1 MRFQLKNVGVISEA
15 AILLDNI
22 TLIAAEND
30 SGKSTIGKALF
41 TLINTMNSF
50 EDEYISSMNKII
62 EEIYSHLKEIL
73 KLEKDIFIKSQIKDI
88 IKNNFSII
96 DETELKKLKEI
107 LSLKLINL
115 MQTED
120 EEKNFIDNLILKKIN
135 SNIEILSEYIER
147 DKSIKQILQLE
158 NLSKD
163 LLEKLFKV
171 FNKTLDYNLI
181 EKESFQKALKEEF
194 ETGIRNIFEDR
205 EESSLILEDENSSI
219 EIKLINDEVVE
230 TKLPIK
236 ELRNNYNVI
245 YIESPLIID
254 YLDKIYDE
262 NEIKRGDK
270 NYILK
275 ENLMNKLEFNIVDNL
290 LGKEKEIEKIN
301 KQIVEIISGEFT
313 FDKQTQKYNYKKNGH
328 SINVKNTA
336 NGIKTFGLVE
346 MLLNNRRLNEKT
358 ILIID
363 EPEVHLHPNWQ
374 VKYAEIL
381 VIIAMNLKV
390 KILLN
395 SHSPYFIDAI
405 KIYSEKYK
413 CNTRFYSMIESEE
426 KTSRVLLDKT
436 NELSFIYKK
445 LTEAYDV
452 LKKVEFSDV

>member
-15 AILLDNI
+15 DILLDNI

-41 TLINTMNSF
+41 TLINTMNYF
-50 EDEYISSMNKII
+50 EDEYILNVTNIIDGVYSSLNNLLQVKEKNYKNERI
-62 EEIYSHLKEIL
+62 KEIL
-73 KLEKDIFIKSQIKDI
+73 E
-88 IKNNFSII
+88 NNYITKI
-96 DETELKKLKEI
+96 ELDGLKKELF
-107 LSLKLINL
+107 LKLDDVVRNRERSNIFV
-115 MQTED
+115 D
-120 EEKNFIDNLILKKIN
+120 DSILKKVSDKDN
-135 SNIEILSEYIER
+135 EIKELLS
-147 DKSIKQILQLE
+147 
-158 NLSKD
+158 
-163 LLEKLFKV
+163 LEKTLKDFLEALFKI
-171 FNKTLDYNLI
+171 FNETLDYNLI

-194 ETGIRNIFEDR
+194 ETGVRNIFEDK

-219 EIKLINDEVVE
+219 EIKLLNDEVVE
-230 TKLPIK
+230 TKLPIR
-236 ELRNNYNVI
+236 ELRNNYNII

-254 YLDKIYDE
+254 YLDKICDE
-262 NEIKRGDK
+262 KEIKRDDK

-313 FDKQTQKYNYKKNGH
+313 FDKQTRKYNYKKNGYN
-328 SINVKNTA
+328 INVKNTA
-336 NGIKTFGLVE
+336 NGIKTFGLIE

-374 VKYAEIL
+374 VKYAKIL
-381 VIIAMNLKV
+381 VILAINLKV

-405 KIYSEKYK
+405 KIYSEKYR
-413 CNTRFYSMIESEE
+413 CNTRFYSLVDSNER
-426 KTSRVLLDKT
+426 TSKILLDKT

-445 LTEAYDV
+445 LTEAYEI
-452 LKKVEFSDV
+452 LKQVEFSDV

>member
-15 AILLDNI
+15 DILLDNI

-41 TLINTMNSF
+41 TLINTMNYF
-50 EDEYISSMNKII
+50 EDEYILVMNSDI
-62 EEIYSHLKEIL
+62 EKRISLLKEIL
-73 KLEKDIFIKSQIKDI
+73 ELSLDVYKEELRKVLSDGYEIIENKEIEEFKNNLLDFLYRK
-88 IKNNFSII
+88 IKNRDKEIDSINT
-96 DETELKKLKEI
+96 DLLKKLELNIKVLNKFKVNNKRMEGL
-107 LSLKLINL
+107 LSVENKI
-115 MQTED
+115 MEV
-120 EEKNFIDNLILKKIN
+120 IVNLIEVIQET
-135 SNIEILSEYIER
+135 SS
-147 DKSIKQILQLE
+147 
-158 NLSKD
+158 
-163 LLEKLFKV
+163 
-171 FNKTLDYNLI
+171 YNLI

-194 ETGIRNIFEDR
+194 ETGIRNIFEDK

-219 EIKLINDEVVE
+219 EIKLLNDEVVE
-230 TKLPIK
+230 TKLPIRK
-236 ELRNNYNVI
+236 LRNNYNII

-254 YLDKIYDE
+254 YLDKICSEKERKID
-262 NEIKRGDK
+262 DK

-313 FDKQTQKYNYKKNGH
+313 FDKQTRKYNYKKNGYN
-328 SINVKNTA
+328 INVKNTA
-336 NGIKTFGLVE
+336 NGIKTFGLIE

-381 VIIAMNLKV
+381 VILAMNLKV

-405 KIYSEKYK
+405 KIYSEKYR
-413 CNTRFYSMIESEE
+413 CNTRFYSMVDSNER
-426 KTSRVLLDKT
+426 TSKILLDKT

-445 LTEAYDV
+445 LTEAYEI
-452 LKKVEFSDV
+452 LKQVEFSDV

>member
-15 AILLDNI
+15 DILLDNI

-41 TLINTMNSF
+41 TLINTMNYF
-50 EDEYISSMNKII
+50 EDEYISTVNKMLEVTHYGLVKLIEQE
-62 EEIYSHLKEIL
+62 EEIYSK
-73 KLEKDIFIKSQIKDI
+73 KI
-88 IKNNFSII
+88 IKNLLENNFIFI
-96 DETELKKLKEI
+96 TKTEINNLKKYLEDILNETIKYKKKIFIDDKILQKIEVNMKELNKYVDKDNDIKKLLSLEKSLKE
-107 LSLKLINL
+107 
-115 MQTED
+115 
-120 EEKNFIDNLILKKIN
+120 F
-135 SNIEILSEYIER
+135 
-147 DKSIKQILQLE
+147 LE
-158 NLSKD
+158 A
-163 LLEKLFKV
+163 LFKV
-171 FNKTLDYNLI
+171 FNETLDYNLI

-194 ETGIRNIFEDR
+194 ETGIRNIFEDK

-219 EIKLINDEVVE
+219 EIKLLNDEVVE
-230 TKLPIK
+230 TKLPIR
-236 ELRNNYNVI
+236 ELRNNYNII

-254 YLDKIYDE
+254 YLDKICSEKERKID
-262 NEIKRGDK
+262 DK

-290 LGKEKEIEKIN
+290 LRKEKEIEKIN

-313 FDKQTQKYNYKKNGH
+313 FDKQTRKYNYKKNGYN
-328 SINVKNTA
+328 ITVKNTA
-336 NGIKTFGLVE
+336 NGIKTFGLIE

-381 VIIAMNLKV
+381 VILAMNLKV

-405 KIYSEKYK
+405 KIYSEKYR
-413 CNTRFYSMIESEE
+413 CNTRFYSMVDSNER
-426 KTSRVLLDKT
+426 TSKILLDKT

-445 LTEAYDV
+445 LTEAYEI
-452 LKKVEFSDV
+452 LKQVEFSDV

>member
-15 AILLDNI
+15 DMLLDNI

-41 TLINTMNSF
+41 TLINTMNYF
-50 EDEYISSMNKII
+50 EDEYISTVNKMLEVTHYGLVIEQE
-62 EEIYSHLKEIL
+62 EEIYSK
-73 KLEKDIFIKSQIKDI
+73 KI
-88 IKNNFSII
+88 IKNLLENNFIFI
-96 DETELKKLKEI
+96 TKTEINNLKKYLEDILNETIKYKKKIFIDDKILQKIEVNIKELNKYVDKDNDIKKLLSLEKSLKE
-107 LSLKLINL
+107 
-115 MQTED
+115 
-120 EEKNFIDNLILKKIN
+120 F
-135 SNIEILSEYIER
+135 
-147 DKSIKQILQLE
+147 LE
-158 NLSKD
+158 A
-163 LLEKLFKV
+163 LFKV
-171 FNKTLDYNLI
+171 FNETLDYNLI

-194 ETGIRNIFEDR
+194 ETGIRNIFEDK

-219 EIKLINDEVVE
+219 EIKLLNDEVVE
-230 TKLPIK
+230 TKLPIR
-236 ELRNNYNVI
+236 ELRNNYNII

-254 YLDKIYDE
+254 YLDKICSEKERKID
-262 NEIKRGDK
+262 DK

-313 FDKQTQKYNYKKNGH
+313 FDKQTRKYNYKKNGYN
-328 SINVKNTA
+328 INVKNTA
-336 NGIKTFGLVE
+336 NGIKTFGLIE

-381 VIIAMNLKV
+381 VILAMNLKV

-405 KIYSEKYK
+405 KIYSEKYR
-413 CNTRFYSMIESEE
+413 CNTRFYSMVDSNER
-426 KTSRVLLDKT
+426 TSKILLDKT

-445 LTEAYDV
+445 LTEAYEI
-452 LKKVEFSDV
+452 LKQVEFSDV

>member
-15 AILLDNI
+15 DILLDNI

-41 TLINTMNSF
+41 TLINTMNYF
-50 EDEYISSMNKII
+50 EDEYILNVTNIIDGVYSSLNNLLQVKEKNYKNERI
-62 EEIYSHLKEIL
+62 KEIL
-73 KLEKDIFIKSQIKDI
+73 E
-88 IKNNFSII
+88 NNYITKI
-96 DETELKKLKEI
+96 ELDGLKKELF
-107 LSLKLINL
+107 LKLDDVVRNRERSNIFV
-115 MQTED
+115 D
-120 EEKNFIDNLILKKIN
+120 DSILKKVTLN
-135 SNIEILSEYIER
+135 VKKLSEYS
-147 DKSIKQILQLE
+147 DKDNEIKEL
-158 NLSKD
+158 LS
-163 LLEKLFKV
+163 LEKTLKDFLEALFKI
-171 FNKTLDYNLI
+171 FNETLDYNLI

-194 ETGIRNIFEDR
+194 ETGVRNIFEDK

-219 EIKLINDEVVE
+219 EIKLLNDEVVE
-230 TKLPIK
+230 TKLPIR
-236 ELRNNYNVI
+236 ELRNNYNII

-254 YLDKIYDE
+254 YLDKICDE
-262 NEIKRGDK
+262 KEIKRDDK

-301 KQIVEIISGEFT
+301 KQIVEIIFGEFT
-313 FDKQTQKYNYKKNGH
+313 FDKQTRKYNYKKNGYN
-328 SINVKNTA
+328 INVKNTA
-336 NGIKTFGLVE
+336 NGIKTFGLIE

-374 VKYAEIL
+374 VKYAKIL
-381 VIIAMNLKV
+381 VILAINLKV

-405 KIYSEKYK
+405 KIYSEKYR
-413 CNTRFYSMIESEE
+413 CNTRFYSLVDSNER
-426 KTSRVLLDKT
+426 TSKILLDKT

-445 LTEAYDV
+445 LTEAYEI
-452 LKKVEFSDV
+452 LKQVEFSDV

>member
-15 AILLDNI
+15 DILLDNI

-41 TLINTMNSF
+41 TLINTMNYF
-50 EDEYISSMNKII
+50 EDEYILNVTNIIDGVYSSLNNLLQVKEKNYKNERI
-62 EEIYSHLKEIL
+62 KEIL
-73 KLEKDIFIKSQIKDI
+73 E
-88 IKNNFSII
+88 NNYITKI
-96 DETELKKLKEI
+96 ELDGLKKELF
-107 LSLKLINL
+107 LKLDDVVRNRERSNIFV
-115 MQTED
+115 D
-120 EEKNFIDNLILKKIN
+120 DSILKKVTLN
-135 SNIEILSEYIER
+135 VKKLSEYS
-147 DKSIKQILQLE
+147 DKDNEIKEL
-158 NLSKD
+158 LS
-163 LLEKLFKV
+163 LEKTLKDFLEALFKI
-171 FNKTLDYNLI
+171 FNETLDYNLI

-194 ETGIRNIFEDR
+194 ETGIRNIFEDK

-219 EIKLINDEVVE
+219 EIKLLNDEVVE
-230 TKLPIK
+230 TKLPIR
-236 ELRNNYNVI
+236 ELRNNYNII

-254 YLDKIYDE
+254 YLDKICSEKERKID
-262 NEIKRGDK
+262 DK

-313 FDKQTQKYNYKKNGH
+313 FDKQTRKYNYKKNGYN
-328 SINVKNTA
+328 INVKNTA
-336 NGIKTFGLVE
+336 NGIKTFGLIE

-381 VIIAMNLKV
+381 VILAMNLKV

-405 KIYSEKYK
+405 KIYSEKYR
-413 CNTRFYSMIESEE
+413 CNTRFYSMVDSNER
-426 KTSRVLLDKT
+426 TSKILLDKT

-445 LTEAYDV
+445 LTEAYEI
-452 LKKVEFSDV
+452 LKQVEFSDV

>member
-15 AILLDNI
+15 DILLDNI

-41 TLINTMNSF
+41 TLINTMNYF
-50 EDEYISSMNKII
+50 EDEYISTVNKMLEVTHYGLVKLIEQE
-62 EEIYSHLKEIL
+62 EEIYSK
-73 KLEKDIFIKSQIKDI
+73 KI
-88 IKNNFSII
+88 IKNLLENNFIFI
-96 DETELKKLKEI
+96 TKAEINNLKKYLEDILNETIKYKKKIFIDDKILQKIEVNIKELNKYI
-107 LSLKLINL
+107 DKDNEIKELLSL
-115 MQTED
+115 
-120 EEKNFIDNLILKKIN
+120 EKTLK
-135 SNIEILSEYIER
+135 
-147 DKSIKQILQLE
+147 DFLE
-158 NLSKD
+158 A
-163 LLEKLFKV
+163 LFKI
-171 FNKTLDYNLI
+171 FNETLDYNLI

-194 ETGIRNIFEDR
+194 ETGVRNIFEDK

-219 EIKLINDEVVE
+219 EIKLLNDEVVE
-230 TKLPIK
+230 TKLPIR
-236 ELRNNYNVI
+236 ELRSNYNII

-254 YLDKIYDE
+254 YLDKICDE
-262 NEIKRGDK
+262 KEIKRDDK

-313 FDKQTQKYNYKKNGH
+313 FDKQTRKYNYKKNGYN
-328 SINVKNTA
+328 INVKNTA
-336 NGIKTFGLVE
+336 NGIKTFGLIE

-374 VKYAEIL
+374 VKYAKIL
-381 VIIAMNLKV
+381 VILAINLKV

-405 KIYSEKYK
+405 KIYSEKYR
-413 CNTRFYSMIESEE
+413 CNTRFYSLVDSNER
-426 KTSRVLLDKT
+426 TSKILLDKT

-445 LTEAYDV
+445 LTEAYEI
-452 LKKVEFSDV
+452 LKQVEFSDV

>member
-15 AILLDNI
+15 DMLLDNI

-41 TLINTMNSF
+41 TLINTMNYF
-50 EDEYISSMNKII
+50 EDEYISTVNKMLEVTHYGLVKLIEQE
-62 EEIYSHLKEIL
+62 EEIYSK
-73 KLEKDIFIKSQIKDI
+73 KI
-88 IKNNFSII
+88 IKNLLENNFIFI
-96 DETELKKLKEI
+96 TKTEINNLKKYLEDILNETIKYKKKIFIDDKILQKIEVNIKELNKYVDKDNDIKKLLSLEKSLKE
-107 LSLKLINL
+107 
-115 MQTED
+115 
-120 EEKNFIDNLILKKIN
+120 F
-135 SNIEILSEYIER
+135 
-147 DKSIKQILQLE
+147 LE
-158 NLSKD
+158 A
-163 LLEKLFKV
+163 LFKV
-171 FNKTLDYNLI
+171 FNETLDYNLI

-194 ETGIRNIFEDR
+194 ETGIRNIFEDK

-219 EIKLINDEVVE
+219 EIKLLNDEAVE
-230 TKLPIK
+230 TKLPIR
-236 ELRNNYNVI
+236 ELRNNYNII

-254 YLDKIYDE
+254 YLDKICSEKERKID
-262 NEIKRGDK
+262 DK

-313 FDKQTQKYNYKKNGH
+313 FDKQTRKYNYKKNGYN
-328 SINVKNTA
+328 INVKNTA
-336 NGIKTFGLVE
+336 NGIKTFGLIE

-381 VIIAMNLKV
+381 VILAMNLKV

-405 KIYSEKYK
+405 KIYSEKYR
-413 CNTRFYSMIESEE
+413 CNTRFYSMVDSNER
-426 KTSRVLLDKT
+426 TSKILLDKT

-445 LTEAYDV
+445 LTEAYEI
-452 LKKVEFSDV
+452 LKQVKFSDV

>member
-15 AILLDNI
+15 DILLDNI

-41 TLINTMNSF
+41 TLINTMNYF
-50 EDEYISSMNKII
+50 EDEYISIMN
-62 EEIYSHLKEIL
+62 
-73 KLEKDIFIKSQIKDI
+73 
-88 IKNNFSII
+88 NII
-96 DETELKKLKEI
+96 DKAY
-107 LSLKLINL
+107 LSLNSILGL
-115 MQTED
+115 
-120 EEKNFIDNLILKKIN
+120 EEKNYNKEKIRKILENNYITKIELDGLKKELFLKLDDVVKNRDRSNVFVDDSILKKVTLN
-135 SNIEILSEYIER
+135 VKKLSEYS
-147 DKSIKQILQLE
+147 DKDNEIKELLNFEKSLKEFLE
-158 NLSKD
+158 
-163 LLEKLFKV
+163 ELFKV
-171 FNKTLDYNLI
+171 FNETLDYNLI

-194 ETGIRNIFEDR
+194 ETGIRNIFEDK

-219 EIKLINDEVVE
+219 EIKLLNDEVVE
-230 TKLPIK
+230 TKLPIR
-236 ELRNNYNVI
+236 ELRNNYNII

-254 YLDKIYDE
+254 YLDKICDE
-262 NEIKRGDK
+262 KEGRRADK

-275 ENLMNKLEFNIVDNL
+275 ENLMNKLEFNIVDNI
-290 LGKEKEIEKIN
+290 LGKDKEIEKIN
-301 KQIVEIISGEFT
+301 KQIVDIISGEFI
-313 FDKQTQKYNYKKNGH
+313 FDKQTQKYNYKKNGY

-336 NGIKTFGLVE
+336 NGIKTFGLIE

-381 VIIAMNLKV
+381 VILAMNLKV

-405 KIYSEKYK
+405 KIYSEKYR
-413 CNTRFYSMIESEE
+413 CNTRFYSLVDSNER
-426 KTSRVLLDKT
+426 TSKILVDKT

-445 LTEAYDV
+445 LTEAYEI
-452 LKKVEFSDV
+452 LKQVEFSDV

>member
-15 AILLDNI
+15 DMLLDNI

-41 TLINTMNSF
+41 TLINTMNYF
-50 EDEYISSMNKII
+50 EDEYILIMNSDI
-62 EEIYSHLKEIL
+62 EKRISLLKEIL
-73 KLEKDIFIKSQIKDI
+73 ELSLDAYKEEIRKVLSDGYEIIENKEIEEFKNNLLDFLYRK
-88 IKNNFSII
+88 IKNRDKEIDSINT
-96 DETELKKLKEI
+96 DLLKKLELNIKVLNKFKVNNKRIEGL
-107 LSLKLINL
+107 LSV
-115 MQTED
+115 
-120 EEKNFIDNLILKKIN
+120 EKKIMEVIVNLIEVIQET
-135 SNIEILSEYIER
+135 SS
-147 DKSIKQILQLE
+147 
-158 NLSKD
+158 
-163 LLEKLFKV
+163 
-171 FNKTLDYNLI
+171 YNLI

-194 ETGIRNIFEDR
+194 ETGIRNIFEDK

-219 EIKLINDEVVE
+219 EIKLLNDEVVE
-230 TKLPIK
+230 TKLPIR
-236 ELRNNYNVI
+236 ELRNNYNII

-254 YLDKIYDE
+254 YLDKICSEKERKID
-262 NEIKRGDK
+262 DK

-301 KQIVEIISGEFT
+301 KQIVDIISGEFT
-313 FDKQTQKYNYKKNGH
+313 FDKQTQKYNYKKNGY

-336 NGIKTFGLVE
+336 NGIKTFGLIE

-381 VIIAMNLKV
+381 VILAMNLKV

-405 KIYSEKYK
+405 KIYSEKYR
-413 CNTRFYSMIESEE
+413 CNTRFYSLVDSVER
-426 KTSRVLLDKT
+426 TSKILLNKT

-445 LTEAYDV
+445 LTEAYEI
-452 LKKVEFSDV
+452 LKQVEFSDV

>member
-15 AILLDNI
+15 DMLLDNI

-41 TLINTMNSF
+41 TLINTMNYF
-50 EDEYISSMNKII
+50 EDEYISIMN
-62 EEIYSHLKEIL
+62 
-73 KLEKDIFIKSQIKDI
+73 
-88 IKNNFSII
+88 NII
-96 DETELKKLKEI
+96 DKAY
-107 LSLKLINL
+107 LSLNSILGL
-115 MQTED
+115 
-120 EEKNFIDNLILKKIN
+120 EEKNYNKEKIRKILENNYITKIELDGLKKELFLKLDDVVKNRDRSNVFVDDSILKKVTLN
-135 SNIEILSEYIER
+135 VKKLSEYS
-147 DKSIKQILQLE
+147 DKDNEIKELLNFEKSLKEFLE
-158 NLSKD
+158 
-163 LLEKLFKV
+163 ELFKV
-171 FNKTLDYNLI
+171 FNETLDYNLI

-194 ETGIRNIFEDR
+194 ETGIRNIFEDK

-219 EIKLINDEVVE
+219 EIKLLNDEVVE
-230 TKLPIK
+230 TKLPIR
-236 ELRNNYNVI
+236 ELRNNYNII

-254 YLDKIYDE
+254 YLDKICSEKERKID
-262 NEIKRGDK
+262 DK

-313 FDKQTQKYNYKKNGH
+313 FDKQTRKYNYKKNGYN
-328 SINVKNTA
+328 INVKNTA
-336 NGIKTFGLVE
+336 NGIKTFGLIE

-381 VIIAMNLKV
+381 VILAMNLKV

-405 KIYSEKYK
+405 KIYSEKYR
-413 CNTRFYSMIESEE
+413 CNTRFYSMVDSNER
-426 KTSRVLLDKT
+426 TSKILLDKT

-445 LTEAYDV
+445 LTEAYEI
-452 LKKVEFSDV
+452 LKQVEFSDV

>member
-15 AILLDNI
+15 DILLDNI

-41 TLINTMNSF
+41 TLINTMNYF
-50 EDEYISSMNKII
+50 EDEYILNVTNIIDGVYSSLNNLLQVKEKNYKNERI
-62 EEIYSHLKEIL
+62 KEIL
-73 KLEKDIFIKSQIKDI
+73 E
-88 IKNNFSII
+88 NNYITKI
-96 DETELKKLKEI
+96 ELDGLKKELF
-107 LSLKLINL
+107 LKLDDVVRNRERSNIFV
-115 MQTED
+115 D
-120 EEKNFIDNLILKKIN
+120 DSILKKVTLN
-135 SNIEILSEYIER
+135 VKKLSEYS
-147 DKSIKQILQLE
+147 DKDNEIKEL
-158 NLSKD
+158 LS
-163 LLEKLFKV
+163 LEKTLKDFLEALFKI
-171 FNKTLDYNLI
+171 FNETLDYNLI

-194 ETGIRNIFEDR
+194 ETGVRNIFEDK

-219 EIKLINDEVVE
+219 EIKLLNDEVVE
-230 TKLPIK
+230 TKLPIR
-236 ELRNNYNVI
+236 ELRNNYNII

-254 YLDKIYDE
+254 YLDKICDE
-262 NEIKRGDK
+262 KEIKRDDK

-313 FDKQTQKYNYKKNGH
+313 FDKQTRKYNYKKNGYN
-328 SINVKNTA
+328 INVKNTA
-336 NGIKTFGLVE
+336 NGIKTFGLIE

-381 VIIAMNLKV
+381 VILAMNLKV

-405 KIYSEKYK
+405 KIYSEKYR
-413 CNTRFYSMIESEE
+413 CNTRFYSMVDSNER
-426 KTSRVLLDKT
+426 TSKILLDKT

-445 LTEAYDV
+445 LTEAYEI
-452 LKKVEFSDV
+452 LKQVEFSDV

>member
-1 MRFQLKNVGVISEA
+1 MRFQLKNIGVISEA
-15 AILLDNI
+15 DILLDNI

-41 TLINTMNSF
+41 TLINTMNYF
-50 EDEYISSMNKII
+50 EDEYILNVTNIIDGVYSSLNNLFQVKEKNYKNERI
-62 EEIYSHLKEIL
+62 KEIL
-73 KLEKDIFIKSQIKDI
+73 E
-88 IKNNFSII
+88 NNYITKI
-96 DETELKKLKEI
+96 ELDGLKKELF
-107 LSLKLINL
+107 LKLDDVVRNRERSNIFV
-115 MQTED
+115 D
-120 EEKNFIDNLILKKIN
+120 DSILKKVTLN
-135 SNIEILSEYIER
+135 VKKLSEYS
-147 DKSIKQILQLE
+147 DKDNEIKEL
-158 NLSKD
+158 LS
-163 LLEKLFKV
+163 LEKTLKDFLEALFKI
-171 FNKTLDYNLI
+171 FNETLDYNLI

-194 ETGIRNIFEDR
+194 ETGVRNIFEDK

-219 EIKLINDEVVE
+219 EIKLLNDEVVE
-230 TKLPIK
+230 TKLPIR
-236 ELRNNYNVI
+236 ELRNNYNII

-254 YLDKIYDE
+254 YLDKICDE
-262 NEIKRGDK
+262 KEIKRDDK

-313 FDKQTQKYNYKKNGH
+313 FDKQTRKYNYKKNGYN
-328 SINVKNTA
+328 INVKNTA
-336 NGIKTFGLVE
+336 NGIKTFGLIE

-374 VKYAEIL
+374 VKYAKIL
-381 VIIAMNLKV
+381 VILAINLKV

-405 KIYSEKYK
+405 KIYSEKYR
-413 CNTRFYSMIESEE
+413 CNTRFYSLVDSNER
-426 KTSRVLLDKT
+426 TSKILLDKT

-445 LTEAYDV
+445 LTEAYEI
-452 LKKVEFSDV
+452 LKQVEFSDV

>member
-1 MRFQLKNVGVISEA
+1 MRFQLKNVGVISEVD
-15 AILLDNI
+15 ILLDNI

-41 TLINTMNSF
+41 TLINTMNYF
-50 EDEYISSMNKII
+50 EDEYILVMNSDI
-62 EEIYSHLKEIL
+62 EKRISLLKEIL
-73 KLEKDIFIKSQIKDI
+73 ELSLDAYKEEIRKVLSDGYEIIENKEIEEFKNNLLDFLYRK
-88 IKNNFSII
+88 IKNRDREIDSINT
-96 DETELKKLKEI
+96 DLLKKLELNIKVLNKFKVNNKRMEGLLSVEKKIKEVI
-107 LSLKLINL
+107 V
-115 MQTED
+115 
-120 EEKNFIDNLILKKIN
+120 NLIEVIQET
-135 SNIEILSEYIER
+135 SS
-147 DKSIKQILQLE
+147 
-158 NLSKD
+158 
-163 LLEKLFKV
+163 
-171 FNKTLDYNLI
+171 YNLI

-194 ETGIRNIFEDR
+194 ETGIRNIFEDK

-219 EIKLINDEVVE
+219 EIKLLNDEVVE
-230 TKLPIK
+230 TKLPIR
-236 ELRNNYNVI
+236 ELRNNYNII

-254 YLDKIYDE
+254 YLDKICSEKERKID
-262 NEIKRGDK
+262 DK

-313 FDKQTQKYNYKKNGH
+313 FDKQTRKYNYKKNGYN
-328 SINVKNTA
+328 INVKNTA
-336 NGIKTFGLVE
+336 NGIKTFGLIE

-381 VIIAMNLKV
+381 VILAMNLKV

-405 KIYSEKYK
+405 KIYSEKYR
-413 CNTRFYSMIESEE
+413 CNTRFYSLVDSNER
-426 KTSRVLLDKT
+426 TSKILLDKT

-445 LTEAYDV
+445 LTEAYEI
-452 LKKVEFSDV
+452 LKQVEFSDV

>member
-15 AILLDNI
+15 DILLDNI

-41 TLINTMNSF
+41 TLINTMNYF
-50 EDEYISSMNKII
+50 EDEYILIMNSDI
-62 EEIYSHLKEIL
+62 EKRISLLKEIL
-73 KLEKDIFIKSQIKDI
+73 ELSLDAYKEEIRKVLSDGYEIIENKEIEEFKNNLLDFLYRK
-88 IKNNFSII
+88 IKNRDKEIDSINT
-96 DETELKKLKEI
+96 DLLKKLELNIKVLNKFKVNNKRIEGL
-107 LSLKLINL
+107 LSV
-115 MQTED
+115 
-120 EEKNFIDNLILKKIN
+120 EKKIMEVIVNLIEVIQET
-135 SNIEILSEYIER
+135 SS
-147 DKSIKQILQLE
+147 
-158 NLSKD
+158 
-163 LLEKLFKV
+163 
-171 FNKTLDYNLI
+171 YNLI

-194 ETGIRNIFEDR
+194 ETGIRNIFEDK

-219 EIKLINDEVVE
+219 EIKLLNDEVVE

-236 ELRNNYNVI
+236 ELRNNYNII

-254 YLDKIYDE
+254 YLDKICSEKERKID
-262 NEIKRGDK
+262 DK

-275 ENLMNKLEFNIVDNL
+275 ENLKTKLEFNIVDNL

-301 KQIVEIISGEFT
+301 KQIVDIISGEFT
-313 FDKQTQKYNYKKNGH
+313 FDKQTQKYNYKKNGY

-336 NGIKTFGLVE
+336 NGIKTFGLIE

-381 VIIAMNLKV
+381 VILAMNLKV

-405 KIYSEKYK
+405 KIYSEKYR
-413 CNTRFYSMIESEE
+413 CNTRFYSLVDSVER
-426 KTSRVLLDKT
+426 TSKILLNKT

-445 LTEAYDV
+445 LTEAYEI
-452 LKKVEFSDV
+452 LKQVEFSDV

>member
-15 AILLDNI
+15 DILLDNI

-41 TLINTMNSF
+41 TLINTMNYF
-50 EDEYISSMNKII
+50 EDEYILIMNSDI
-62 EEIYSHLKEIL
+62 EKRISLLKEIL
-73 KLEKDIFIKSQIKDI
+73 ELSLDAYKEEIRKVLSDGYEIIENKEIEEFKNNLLDFLYRK
-88 IKNNFSII
+88 IKNRDKEIDSINT
-96 DETELKKLKEI
+96 DLLKKLELNIKVLNKFKVNNKRIEGL
-107 LSLKLINL
+107 LSV
-115 MQTED
+115 
-120 EEKNFIDNLILKKIN
+120 EKKIMEVIVNLIEVIQET
-135 SNIEILSEYIER
+135 SS
-147 DKSIKQILQLE
+147 
-158 NLSKD
+158 
-163 LLEKLFKV
+163 
-171 FNKTLDYNLI
+171 YNLI

-194 ETGIRNIFEDR
+194 KTGIRNIFEDK

-219 EIKLINDEVVE
+219 EIKLLNDEVVE

-236 ELRNNYNVI
+236 ELRNNYNII

-254 YLDKIYDE
+254 YLDKICSEKERKID
-262 NEIKRGDK
+262 DK

-275 ENLMNKLEFNIVDNL
+275 ENLKTKLEFNIVDNL

-301 KQIVEIISGEFT
+301 KQIVDIISGEFT
-313 FDKQTQKYNYKKNGH
+313 FDKQTQKYNYKKNGY

-336 NGIKTFGLVE
+336 NGIKTFGLIE

-381 VIIAMNLKV
+381 VILAMNLKV

-405 KIYSEKYK
+405 KIYSEKYR
-413 CNTRFYSMIESEE
+413 CNTRFYSLVDSVER
-426 KTSRVLLDKT
+426 TSKILLNKT

-445 LTEAYDV
+445 LTEAYEI
-452 LKKVEFSDV
+452 LKQVEFSDV

>member
-15 AILLDNI
+15 DMLLDNI

-41 TLINTMNSF
+41 TLINTMNYF
-50 EDEYISSMNKII
+50 EDEYILNVTNIIDGVYSSLNNLLQAKEKNYKNERI
-62 EEIYSHLKEIL
+62 KEIL
-73 KLEKDIFIKSQIKDI
+73 E
-88 IKNNFSII
+88 NNYITKI
-96 DETELKKLKEI
+96 ELDGLKKELF
-107 LSLKLINL
+107 LKLDDVVRNRERSNIFV
-115 MQTED
+115 D
-120 EEKNFIDNLILKKIN
+120 DSILKKVTLN
-135 SNIEILSEYIER
+135 VKKLSEYS
-147 DKSIKQILQLE
+147 DKDNEIKEL
-158 NLSKD
+158 LS
-163 LLEKLFKV
+163 LEKTLKDFLEALFKI
-171 FNKTLDYNLI
+171 FNETLDYNLI

-194 ETGIRNIFEDR
+194 ETGIRNIFEDK

-219 EIKLINDEVVE
+219 EIKLLNDEVVE
-230 TKLPIK
+230 TKLPIR
-236 ELRNNYNVI
+236 ELRNNYNII

-254 YLDKIYDE
+254 YLDKICDE
-262 NEIKRGDK
+262 KEIKRDDK

-313 FDKQTQKYNYKKNGH
+313 FDKQTRKYNYKKNGYN
-328 SINVKNTA
+328 INVKNTA
-336 NGIKTFGLVE
+336 NGIKTFGLIE

-381 VIIAMNLKV
+381 VILAMNLKV

-405 KIYSEKYK
+405 KIYSEKYR
-413 CNTRFYSMIESEE
+413 CNTRFYSMVDSNER
-426 KTSRVLLDKT
+426 TSKILLDKT

-445 LTEAYDV
+445 LTEAYEI
-452 LKKVEFSDV
+452 LKQVEFSDV

>member
-15 AILLDNI
+15 DMLLDNI

-41 TLINTMNSF
+41 TLINTMNYF
-50 EDEYISSMNKII
+50 EDEYILIMNSDI
-62 EEIYSHLKEIL
+62 EKRISLLKEIL
-73 KLEKDIFIKSQIKDI
+73 ELSLDAYKEEIRKVLSDGYEIIENKEIEEFKNNLLDFLYRK
-88 IKNNFSII
+88 IKNRDKEIDSINT
-96 DETELKKLKEI
+96 DLLKKLELNIKVLNKFKVNNKRIEGL
-107 LSLKLINL
+107 LSV
-115 MQTED
+115 
-120 EEKNFIDNLILKKIN
+120 EKKIMEVIVNLIEVIQET
-135 SNIEILSEYIER
+135 SS
-147 DKSIKQILQLE
+147 
-158 NLSKD
+158 
-163 LLEKLFKV
+163 
-171 FNKTLDYNLI
+171 YNLI

-194 ETGIRNIFEDR
+194 ETGIRNIFEDK

-219 EIKLINDEVVE
+219 EIKLLNDEVVE
-230 TKLPIK
+230 TKLPIR
-236 ELRNNYNVI
+236 ELRNNYNII

-254 YLDKIYDE
+254 YLDKICSEKERKID
-262 NEIKRGDK
+262 DK

-301 KQIVEIISGEFT
+301 KQIVDIISGEFT
-313 FDKQTQKYNYKKNGH
+313 FDKQTQKYNYKKNGY

-336 NGIKTFGLVE
+336 NGIKTFGLIE

-381 VIIAMNLKV
+381 VILAMNLKV

-405 KIYSEKYK
+405 KIYSEKYR
-413 CNTRFYSMIESEE
+413 CNTRFYSMVDSNERASKI
-426 KTSRVLLDKT
+426 LLDKT
-436 NELSFIYKK
+436 NELSFIYKN
-445 LTEAYDV
+445 LTEAYEI
-452 LKKVEFSDV
+452 LKQVEFSDV

>member
-15 AILLDNI
+15 DILLDNI

-41 TLINTMNSF
+41 TLINTMNYF
-50 EDEYISSMNKII
+50 EDEYILVMNSDI
-62 EEIYSHLKEIL
+62 EKRISLLKEIL
-73 KLEKDIFIKSQIKDI
+73 ELSLDVYKEELRKVLSDGYEIIENKEIEEFKNNLLDFLYRK
-88 IKNNFSII
+88 IKNRDKEIDSINT
-96 DETELKKLKEI
+96 DLLKKLELNIKVLNKFKVNNKRMEGL
-107 LSLKLINL
+107 LSVENKI
-115 MQTED
+115 MEV
-120 EEKNFIDNLILKKIN
+120 IVNLIEVIQET
-135 SNIEILSEYIER
+135 SS
-147 DKSIKQILQLE
+147 
-158 NLSKD
+158 
-163 LLEKLFKV
+163 
-171 FNKTLDYNLI
+171 YNLI

-194 ETGIRNIFEDR
+194 ETGIRNIFEDK

-219 EIKLINDEVVE
+219 EIKLLNDEVVE
-230 TKLPIK
+230 TKLPIR
-236 ELRNNYNVI
+236 ELRNNYNII

-254 YLDKIYDE
+254 YLDKICSEKERKID
-262 NEIKRGDK
+262 DK

-313 FDKQTQKYNYKKNGH
+313 FDKQTRKYNYKKNGYN
-328 SINVKNTA
+328 INIKNTA
-336 NGIKTFGLVE
+336 NGIKTFGLIE

-381 VIIAMNLKV
+381 VILAMNLKV

-405 KIYSEKYK
+405 KIYSEKYR
-413 CNTRFYSMIESEE
+413 CNTRFYSMVDSNER
-426 KTSRVLLDKT
+426 TSKILLDKT

-445 LTEAYDV
+445 LTEAYEI
-452 LKKVEFSDV
+452 LKQVEFSDM

>member
-15 AILLDNI
+15 DILLDNI

-41 TLINTMNSF
+41 TLINTMNYF
-50 EDEYISSMNKII
+50 EDEYILNVTNIIDGVYSSLNNLLQAKEKNYKNERI
-62 EEIYSHLKEIL
+62 KEIL
-73 KLEKDIFIKSQIKDI
+73 E
-88 IKNNFSII
+88 NNYITKI
-96 DETELKKLKEI
+96 ELDGLKKELF
-107 LSLKLINL
+107 LKLDDVVRNRERSNIFV
-115 MQTED
+115 D
-120 EEKNFIDNLILKKIN
+120 DSILKKVTLN
-135 SNIEILSEYIER
+135 VKKLSEYS
-147 DKSIKQILQLE
+147 DKDNEIKEL
-158 NLSKD
+158 LS
-163 LLEKLFKV
+163 LEKTLKDFLEALFKI
-171 FNKTLDYNLI
+171 FNETLDYNLI

-194 ETGIRNIFEDR
+194 ETGIRNIFEDK

-219 EIKLINDEVVE
+219 EIKLLNDEVVE
-230 TKLPIK
+230 TKLPIR
-236 ELRNNYNVI
+236 ELRNNYNII

-254 YLDKIYDE
+254 YLDKICDE
-262 NEIKRGDK
+262 KEIKRDDK

-313 FDKQTQKYNYKKNGH
+313 FDKQTRKYNYKKNGYN
-328 SINVKNTA
+328 INVKNTA
-336 NGIKTFGLVE
+336 NGIKTFGLIE

-381 VIIAMNLKV
+381 VILAMNLKV

-405 KIYSEKYK
+405 KIYSEKYR
-413 CNTRFYSMIESEE
+413 CNTRFYSMVDSNER
-426 KTSRVLLDKT
+426 TSKILLDKT

-445 LTEAYDV
+445 LTEAYEI
-452 LKKVEFSDV
+452 LKQVEFSDV

>member
-1 MRFQLKNVGVISEA
+1 MRFQLKNVGVISEVDM
-15 AILLDNI
+15 LLDNI

-41 TLINTMNSF
+41 TLINTMNYF
-50 EDEYISSMNKII
+50 EDEYISTVNKMLEVTHYGLVKLIEQE
-62 EEIYSHLKEIL
+62 EEIYSK
-73 KLEKDIFIKSQIKDI
+73 KI
-88 IKNNFSII
+88 IKNLLENNFIFI
-96 DETELKKLKEI
+96 TKTEINNLKKYLEDILNETIKYKKKIFIDDKILQKIEVNIKELNKYVDKDNDIKKLLSLEKSLKE
-107 LSLKLINL
+107 
-115 MQTED
+115 
-120 EEKNFIDNLILKKIN
+120 F
-135 SNIEILSEYIER
+135 
-147 DKSIKQILQLE
+147 LE
-158 NLSKD
+158 A
-163 LLEKLFKV
+163 LFKV
-171 FNKTLDYNLI
+171 FNETLDYNLI
-181 EKESFQKALKEEF
+181 EKESFQKAFKEEF
-194 ETGIRNIFEDR
+194 ETGIRNIFEDK

-219 EIKLINDEVVE
+219 EIKLLNDEVVE
-230 TKLPIK
+230 TKLPIR
-236 ELRNNYNVI
+236 ELRNNYNII

-254 YLDKIYDE
+254 YLDKICSEKERKID
-262 NEIKRGDK
+262 DK

-313 FDKQTQKYNYKKNGH
+313 FDKQTRKYNYKKNGYN
-328 SINVKNTA
+328 INVKNTA
-336 NGIKTFGLVE
+336 NGIKTFGLIE

-381 VIIAMNLKV
+381 VILAMNLKV

-405 KIYSEKYK
+405 KIYSEKYR
-413 CNTRFYSMIESEE
+413 CNTRFYSMVDSNER
-426 KTSRVLLDKT
+426 TSKILLDKT

-445 LTEAYDV
+445 LTEAYEI
-452 LKKVEFSDV
+452 LKQVEFSDV

>member
-15 AILLDNI
+15 DILLDNI

-41 TLINTMNSF
+41 TLINTMNYF
-50 EDEYISSMNKII
+50 EDEYILNVTNIIDGVYSSLNNLLQAKEKNYKNERI
-62 EEIYSHLKEIL
+62 KEIL
-73 KLEKDIFIKSQIKDI
+73 E
-88 IKNNFSII
+88 NNYITKI
-96 DETELKKLKEI
+96 ELDGLKKELF
-107 LSLKLINL
+107 LKLDDVVRNRERSNIFV
-115 MQTED
+115 D
-120 EEKNFIDNLILKKIN
+120 DSILKKVTLN
-135 SNIEILSEYIER
+135 VKKLSEYS
-147 DKSIKQILQLE
+147 DKDNEIKEL
-158 NLSKD
+158 LS
-163 LLEKLFKV
+163 LEKTLKDFLEALFKI
-171 FNKTLDYNLI
+171 FNETLDYNLI

-194 ETGIRNIFEDR
+194 ETGIRNIFEDK

-219 EIKLINDEVVE
+219 EIKLLNDEVVE
-230 TKLPIK
+230 TKLPIR
-236 ELRNNYNVI
+236 ELRNNYNII

-254 YLDKIYDE
+254 YLDKICDE
-262 NEIKRGDK
+262 KEIKRDDK

-275 ENLMNKLEFNIVDNL
+275 ETLMNKLEFNIVDNL

-313 FDKQTQKYNYKKNGH
+313 FDKQTRKYNYKKNGYN
-328 SINVKNTA
+328 INVKNTA
-336 NGIKTFGLVE
+336 NGIKTFGLIE

-381 VIIAMNLKV
+381 VILAMNLKV

-405 KIYSEKYK
+405 KIYSEKYR
-413 CNTRFYSMIESEE
+413 CNTRFYSMVDSNER
-426 KTSRVLLDKT
+426 TSKILLDKT

-445 LTEAYDV
+445 LTEAYEI
-452 LKKVEFSDV
+452 LKQVEFSDV

>member
-15 AILLDNI
+15 DILLDNI
-22 TLIAAEND
+22 TLIVAEND

-41 TLINTMNSF
+41 TLINTMNYF
-50 EDEYISSMNKII
+50 EDEYILNVTNIIDGVYSSLNNLLQVKEKNYKNERI
-62 EEIYSHLKEIL
+62 KEIL
-73 KLEKDIFIKSQIKDI
+73 E
-88 IKNNFSII
+88 NNYITKI
-96 DETELKKLKEI
+96 ELDGLKKELF
-107 LSLKLINL
+107 LKLDDVVRNRERSNIFV
-115 MQTED
+115 D
-120 EEKNFIDNLILKKIN
+120 DSILKKVTLN
-135 SNIEILSEYIER
+135 VKKLSEYS
-147 DKSIKQILQLE
+147 DKDNEIKEL
-158 NLSKD
+158 LS
-163 LLEKLFKV
+163 LEKTLKDFLEALFKI
-171 FNKTLDYNLI
+171 FNETLDYNLI

-194 ETGIRNIFEDR
+194 ETGVRNIFEDR

-219 EIKLINDEVVE
+219 EIKLLNDEVVE
-230 TKLPIK
+230 TKLPIR
-236 ELRNNYNVI
+236 ELRNNYNII

-254 YLDKIYDE
+254 YLDKICDE
-262 NEIKRGDK
+262 KEIKRDDK

-313 FDKQTQKYNYKKNGH
+313 FDKQTRKYNYKKNGYN
-328 SINVKNTA
+328 INVKNTA
-336 NGIKTFGLVE
+336 NGIKTFGLIE

-374 VKYAEIL
+374 VKYAKIL
-381 VIIAMNLKV
+381 VILAINLKV

-405 KIYSEKYK
+405 KIYSEKYR
-413 CNTRFYSMIESEE
+413 CNTRFYSLVDSNER
-426 KTSRVLLDKT
+426 TSKILLDKT

-445 LTEAYDV
+445 LTEAYEI
-452 LKKVEFSDV
+452 LKQVEFSDV

>member
-15 AILLDNI
+15 DILLDNI

-41 TLINTMNSF
+41 TLINTMNDF
-50 EDEYISSMNKII
+50 EDEYILNVTNIIDGVYSSLNNLLQVKEKNYKNERI
-62 EEIYSHLKEIL
+62 KEIL
-73 KLEKDIFIKSQIKDI
+73 E
-88 IKNNFSII
+88 NNYITKI
-96 DETELKKLKEI
+96 ELDGLKKELF
-107 LSLKLINL
+107 LKLDDVVRNRERSNIFV
-115 MQTED
+115 D
-120 EEKNFIDNLILKKIN
+120 DSILKKVTLN
-135 SNIEILSEYIER
+135 VKKLSEYS
-147 DKSIKQILQLE
+147 DKDNEIKEL
-158 NLSKD
+158 LS
-163 LLEKLFKV
+163 LEKTLKDFLEALFKI
-171 FNKTLDYNLI
+171 FNETLDYNLI

-194 ETGIRNIFEDR
+194 ETGVRNIFEDK

-219 EIKLINDEVVE
+219 EIKLLNDEVVE
-230 TKLPIK
+230 TKLPIR
-236 ELRNNYNVI
+236 ELRNNYNII

-254 YLDKIYDE
+254 YLDKICDE
-262 NEIKRGDK
+262 KEIKRDDK

-313 FDKQTQKYNYKKNGH
+313 FDKQTRKYNYKKNGYN
-328 SINVKNTA
+328 INVKNTA
-336 NGIKTFGLVE
+336 NGIKTFGLIE

-374 VKYAEIL
+374 VKYAKIL
-381 VIIAMNLKV
+381 VILAINLKV

-405 KIYSEKYK
+405 KIYSEKYR
-413 CNTRFYSMIESEE
+413 CNTRFYSLVDSNER
-426 KTSRVLLDKT
+426 TSKILLDKT

-445 LTEAYDV
+445 LTEAYEI
-452 LKKVEFSDV
+452 LKQVEFSDV

>member
-15 AILLDNI
+15 DILLDNI

-41 TLINTMNSF
+41 TLINTMNYF
-50 EDEYISSMNKII
+50 EDEYILNVTNIIDGVYSSLNNLFQVKEKNYKNERI
-62 EEIYSHLKEIL
+62 KEIL
-73 KLEKDIFIKSQIKDI
+73 E
-88 IKNNFSII
+88 NNYITKI
-96 DETELKKLKEI
+96 ELDGLKKELF
-107 LSLKLINL
+107 LKLDDVVRNRERSNIFV
-115 MQTED
+115 D
-120 EEKNFIDNLILKKIN
+120 DSILKKVTLN
-135 SNIEILSEYIER
+135 VKKLSEYS
-147 DKSIKQILQLE
+147 DKDNEIKEL
-158 NLSKD
+158 LS
-163 LLEKLFKV
+163 LEKTLKDFLEALFKI
-171 FNKTLDYNLI
+171 FNETLDYNLI

-194 ETGIRNIFEDR
+194 ETGVRNIFEDK

-219 EIKLINDEVVE
+219 EIKLLNDEVVE
-230 TKLPIK
+230 TKLPIR
-236 ELRNNYNVI
+236 ELRNNYNII

-254 YLDKIYDE
+254 YLDKICDE
-262 NEIKRGDK
+262 KEIKRDDK

-313 FDKQTQKYNYKKNGH
+313 FDKQTRKYNYKKNGYN
-328 SINVKNTA
+328 INVKNTA
-336 NGIKTFGLVE
+336 NGIKTFGLIE

-374 VKYAEIL
+374 VKYAKIL
-381 VIIAMNLKV
+381 VILAINLKV

-405 KIYSEKYK
+405 KIYSEKYR
-413 CNTRFYSMIESEE
+413 CNTRFYSLVDSNER
-426 KTSRVLLDKT
+426 TSKILLDKT

-445 LTEAYDV
+445 LTEAYEI
-452 LKKVEFSDV
+452 LKQVEFSDV

>member
-1 MRFQLKNVGVISEA
+1 MRFQLKNIGVISEA
-15 AILLDNI
+15 DILLDNI

-41 TLINTMNSF
+41 TLINTMNYF
-50 EDEYISSMNKII
+50 EDEYILNVTNIIDGVYSSLNNLLQVKEKNYKNERI
-62 EEIYSHLKEIL
+62 KEIL
-73 KLEKDIFIKSQIKDI
+73 E
-88 IKNNFSII
+88 NNYITKI
-96 DETELKKLKEI
+96 ELDGLKKELF
-107 LSLKLINL
+107 LKLDDVVRNRERSNIFV
-115 MQTED
+115 D
-120 EEKNFIDNLILKKIN
+120 DSILKKVTLN
-135 SNIEILSEYIER
+135 VKKLSEYS
-147 DKSIKQILQLE
+147 DKDNEIKEL
-158 NLSKD
+158 LS
-163 LLEKLFKV
+163 LEKTLKDFLEALFKI
-171 FNKTLDYNLI
+171 FNETLDYNLI

-194 ETGIRNIFEDR
+194 ETGVRNIFEDK

-219 EIKLINDEVVE
+219 EIKLLNDEVVE
-230 TKLPIK
+230 TKLPIR
-236 ELRNNYNVI
+236 ELRNNYNII

-254 YLDKIYDE
+254 YLDKICDE
-262 NEIKRGDK
+262 KEIKRDDK

-313 FDKQTQKYNYKKNGH
+313 FDKQTRKYNYKKNGYN
-328 SINVKNTA
+328 INVKNTA
-336 NGIKTFGLVE
+336 NGIKTFGLIE

-374 VKYAEIL
+374 VKYAKIL
-381 VIIAMNLKV
+381 VILAINLKV

-405 KIYSEKYK
+405 KIYSEKYR
-413 CNTRFYSMIESEE
+413 CNTRFYSLVDSNER
-426 KTSRVLLDKT
+426 TSKILLDKT

-445 LTEAYDV
+445 LTEAYEI
-452 LKKVEFSDV
+452 LKQVEFSDV